1 MEDLIGYL
9 ENSQLFLALLTI
21 LNNIAS
27 KYFALELSKN
37 QEFKLQEPLFRRAA
51 IFAGVFI
58 VTKNIK
64 ISVIGTIL
72 TVVAIKMLL

>member
-1 MEDLIGYL
+1 MVPLY
-9 ENSQLFLALLTI
+9 
-21 LNNIAS
+21 
-27 KYFALELSKN
+27 Y

-64 ISVIGTIL
+64 ISIIGTIL
-72 TVVAIKMLL
+72 AVVVIKMLS

>member
-1 MEDLIGYL
+1 MIPSDHFTRFYNEVFKFL
-9 ENSQLFLALLTI
+9 EGQGEEHL
-21 LNNIAS
+21 
-27 KYFALELSKN
+27 KEYWLEISKN

-72 TVVAIKMLL
+72 AFVSIKMLL